1 MRKTVAGLLTMVMVL
16 AMGMTAFAAESPKT
30 ESNEVTS
37 PTENVTVYTA
47 PKQTVEAAEA
57 AVAAEL
63 GTAGAKTDD
72 IVAVVDVTYDG
83 EIPEGGVQITLNLAG
98 VKKGDNI
105 VLLHQRKDN
114 GQWERI
120 TPDVVGD
127 GYVMATFTNLS
138 PVAVVKLPPA
148 APKQDEDSNQTAT
161 SSTTSTTTTKT
172 TTTTNVV
179 RSTTPGTS
187 PRTGAELPILPVLA
201 VICVAGIAVCGSK
214 VKFNA

>member
-37 PTENVTVYTA
+37 PTKNVTVYTA

-57 AVAAEL
+57 AVATEL
-63 GTAGAKTDD
+63 GAAGAKAED

-83 EIPEGGVQITLNLAG
+83 KIPEGGVQITLNLAG

-114 GQWERI
+114 GKWERI

-161 SSTTSTTTTKT
+161 TTTTKT

-201 VICVAGIAVCGSK
+201 LICVAGIAVCGSK